1 MSNLGRRLNDL
12 ERLWSKPRA
21 GLTPAQDADLRAAV
35 ERIAAER
42 DLDPAE
48 VLEEA
53 YQLISEGWTP

>member
-12 ERLWSKPRA
+12 ERLWPKPRA
-21 GLTPAQDADLRAAV
+21 GLTPAQDAELRAV
-35 ERIAAER
+35 VVRISAER

>member
-1 MSNLGRRLNDL
+1 MTSPETRINIL
-12 ERLWSKPRA
+12 ERLWPKPRA
-21 GLTPAQDADLRAAV
+21 GLTPAQDAELRAV
-35 ERIAAER
+35 VVRISAER